1 MKKIISFAL
10 MVMLLCTSLCAAYAE
25 TPGMRSSNYFH
36 SYGTS
41 MGDAG
46 NGVLSI
52 TFHCVGMNVCSQLGV
67 ATYSVERKDA
77 DGNWENVS
85 GLLNGQTGQNVA
97 AYTFGRYFY
106 GVPGETYRM
115 NVVFLCVLG
124 GGA

>member
-67 ATYSVERKDA
+67 AT
-77 DGNWENVS
+77 
-85 GLLNGQTGQNVA
+85 
-97 AYTFGRYFY
+97 
-106 GVPGETYRM
+106 
-115 NVVFLCVLG
+115 
-124 GGA
+124 